1 MTTAPERFTHAFAA
15 CPLVAILRGI
25 TPTEVDAVGDALV
38 DAGFT
43 LIEIPLNSPSP
54 FDSIARLAA
63 RLGERAMVGAGTVLD
78 VEQVGQVAASGGTL
92 IVSPNSDTQVIRA
105 AVASG
110 LVSLPGYFTP
120 TEAFASL
127 AAGAHGLKLFPADAT
142 PPAVLKAHRAVL
154 PRQLPILAVGGIAV
168 DNMADWI
175 AAGAN
180 GFGVGSNL
188 FKPGKSAADVANDA
202 RAFIARLVR

>member
-1 MTTAPERFTHAFAA
+1 MTNAPERFTHAFAA

-78 VEQVGQVAASGGTL
+78 VEQVGQVAESGGTL